1 MSALIHDNIVQGIN
15 MSQYGLPLDVYDNNG
30 LTPFHHALIKEGCL
44 DLARYMIGE
53 KPDLLHQ
60 KVFVFKMAFISEL

>member
-1 MSALIHDNIVQGIN
+1 MNQRN
-15 MSQYGLPLDVYDNNG
+15 MPLDVYDNDG

-44 DLARYMIGE
+44 HLARYIIGE

-60 KVFVFKMAFISEL
+60 KVSVFKLALISGF